1 MSYII
6 IAAAA
11 VGAGIVQTVT
21 GFGSSIFLMLF
32 LPFFF
37 DMLAAPAV
45 ASAIT
50 LTLSASL
57 TWQFRKK
64 IQWRLCILPT
74 LVYLSGSMWAIGMVK
89 SMDMEFLTLAFGL
102 FLIVLSVYFLLFS
115 SRLTLQ
121 ANWPTATVCA
131 AISGV
136 TSGLFGIGG
145 PLMAIYFVTATK
157 GKEAY
162 IGSIQFLFAAT
173 SVLNL
178 FARVVNGIYTLDLL
192 PITALGFAGIMA
204 GKKIGLSILN
214 LLNPDLMKKLVYV
227 YVGISGVLTLLQQL

>member
-115 SRLTLQ
+115 SRLTLR

-145 PLMAIYFVTATK
+145 PLMAIYFVTATQE
-157 GKEAY
+157 KEAY
-162 IGSIQFLFAAT
+162 SAASSSSLPPPVCLIFLPGWSTGSTPLT
-173 SVLNL
+173 CSPLPHWVLRGSWPEKRS
-178 FARVVNGIYTLDLL
+178 AC
-192 PITALGFAGIMA
+192 P
-204 GKKIGLSILN
+204 S
-214 LLNPDLMKKLVYV
+214 
-227 YVGISGVLTLLQQL
+227 